1 MDLNLIRLFIAVAES
16 KNLSDTALRTG
27 MTRSNVSRRLALME
41 KHYGTQLLRR
51 TTRYMELTQAGRI
64 LYEHA
69 LQARNTLENAQLQ
82 IERLHNTISGEIRV
96 RIPTGLG
103 HFHLKPLILDF
114 CKANP
119 NLNVKVIINDQ
130 VLDLVAAKVD
140 LAIHITSAPLED
152 HVATRVC
159 KIDWGLFAAPQYLQR
174 VNGALAQPHDIK
186 KFKLI
191 TPLNLPARLEFTCR
205 TTANITLVQSEAFIQ
220 SGDYQFL
227 FNAAQSGLG
236 IALLPYYAVAN
247 AVRVGKLVQVLSDQT
262 VKGVGDALYIVR
274 ASNRQPSAA
283 SIALLE
289 MLVTS
294 IQSLHTQWSLDLQS
308 NVLTAYEIDEYVKDK
323 AE

>member
-16 KNLSDTALRTG
+16 KNLSDTAIRTG
-27 MTRSNVSRRLALME
+27 MTRSNVSRRLALLE

-51 TTRYMELTQAGRI
+51 TTRHMELTQAGRI

-82 IERLHNTISGEIRV
+82 IEHLHNTISGEIRI

-103 HFHLKPLILDF
+103 HFHVKPLLLDF
-114 CKANP
+114 CRANP
-119 NLNVKVIINDQ
+119 NLHVKVVINDQ
-130 VLDLVAAKVD
+130 VLDLVASKVD

-159 KIDWGLFAAPQYLQR
+159 AIDWGLFAAPQYLRTASGVLQ
-174 VNGALAQPHDIK
+174 APHDIK

-191 TPLNLPARLEFTCR
+191 TPLNLPGRLEFTDR
-205 TTANITLVQSEAFIQ
+205 HTGTTTLVQSEAFIQ

-227 FNAAQSGLG
+227 FNAAHAGLG
-236 IALLPYYAVAN
+236 LALLPYYAVAESIR
-247 AVRVGKLVQVLSDQT
+247 AGSLVQVLTGYT

-283 SIALLE
+283 TLALVEL
-289 MLVTS
+289 LTS
-294 IQSLHTQWSLDLQS
+294 AIQCMQQQWQLDC
-308 NVLTAYEIDEYVKDK
+308 APG
-323 AE
+323 